1 MLAEIRRV
9 LRPGGGLFLEV
20 DTFSITGLLKWHFWT
35 KRRHSNEIL
44 VRAHPYRFREG
55 DVCSLLKMHSFECT
69 LNAGHSRLE
78 WGSRQKSTITV
89 LGPASI
95 APVGPNR
102 AQRVTR
108 YSPREYWT
116 QLARDFAQD
125 DATGFAPVLHPGT
138 PYWFNEAIDGLQSRA
153 WGRVLDHCELGKGAL
168 LLDVG
173 CGTGRWLRRCGQRGL
188 SGVGVDQSLAML
200 RLARQRATL
209 SPLFAGEIQSLP
221 FLDESFDCVSG
232 VTVVQHIPSTQQE
245 QALREIVRVLR
256 PDGYLILFELIRGHG
271 PHVFSRTPAGWISR
285 GFYAR
290 TATCSLVRA
299 RIPSSR
305 QVVGGSATTPSRSC
319 LGRCFSTFTGQISRR
334 G

>member
-1 MLAEIRRV
+1 M
-9 LRPGGGLFLEV
+9 
-20 DTFSITGLLKWHFWT
+20 
-35 KRRHSNEIL
+35 
-44 VRAHPYRFREG
+44 
-55 DVCSLLKMHSFECT
+55 
-69 LNAGHSRLE
+69 
-78 WGSRQKSTITV
+78 
-89 LGPASI
+89 
-95 APVGPNR
+95 
-102 AQRVTR
+102 TR

-173 CGTGRWLRRCGQRGL
+173 SGTGRWLRHCGQRGL
-188 SGVGVDQSLAML
+188 SAVGVDQSLAML

-271 PHVFSRTPAGWISR
+271 PHVFSRTPAGWISQVSTLGLQPVLWFGQEFLLLDRLLVALLLLLR
-285 GFYAR
+285 GLVWGGASQPLPGKSQGEVDPSGLPFFAKQLYWMVRRISVVA
-290 TATCSLVRA
+290 SLWIEPLVA
-299 RIPSSR
+299 RICPKAL
-305 QVVGGSATTPSRSC
+305 ATHGVF
-319 LGRCFSTFTGQISRR
+319 LFQKKKAMG
-334 G
+334 